1 MMNSNF
7 VCVAAGPAANTNA
20 LTRKPAAAMLPP
32 MNLQPDNRR
41 RDFSPTGTAA
51 GQ

>member
-1 MMNSNF
+1 MDF
-7 VCVAAGPAANTNA
+7 AVVCVAASSAATTNA
-20 LTRKPAAAMLPP
+20 LTRQPAAAMLPP

-41 RDFSPTGTAA
+41 RDFCPTGAAA

>member
-1 MMNSNF
+1 VGNAV
-7 VCVAAGPAANTNA
+7 VCIAANGGESINA

-32 MNLQPDNRR
+32 MNLQLDNRR
-41 RDFSPTGTAA
+41 RDFCPTGAAA